1 MSGWIYLGFAII
13 LEVAGT
19 TCMKLSN
26 GFSRLLPSL
35 LMGVS
40 YVLSFS
46 ALTMALK
53 QIPVS
58 TAYAIWS
65 GVGTALIA
73 IIGFALF
80 KESITLM
87 KIGSLLMIILGVL
100 GLRMNL

>member
-1 MSGWIYLGFAII
+1 MPGWIYLGLAII
-13 LEVAGT
+13 LEVVGT

-35 LMGVS
+35 WMGVF

-73 IIGFALF
+73 TIGFAF
-80 KESITLM
+80 FQESATLM
-87 KIGSLLMIILGVL
+87 KIGSLILVILGVL
-100 GLRMNL
+100 GLRMSL